1 MKYEETIVLPKDR
14 IDYINNLC
22 ETHLTEE
29 DFSKHQLPK
38 FECFERFSV
47 TFDNGYIADVK
58 VCTGDI
64 DDTAWVEMVLFDKN
78 GYEVNCT
85 EVYDNIDNAYE
96 LEDNDDNV
104 YIVKVIYE

>member
-1 MKYEETIVLPKDR
+1 MKYEETIILPKDR

-47 TFDNGYIADVK
+47 TFDNGFFADVK
-58 VCTGDI
+58 VCTGGI
-64 DDTAWVEMVLFDKN
+64 DDTVWVEMVLFDKN

-85 EVYDNIDNAYE
+85 EVYDNIDNTYE
-96 LEDNDDNV
+96 LEDNGDNV
-104 YIVKVIYE
+104 YIVKVVSE

>member
-29 DFSKHQLPK
+29 DFSKYQLPK
-38 FECFERFSV
+38 FECFECYSV
-47 TFDNGYIADVK
+47 VFDNGYIADVK

-64 DDTAWVEMVLFDKN
+64 DDTAWVEMVLFD
-78 GYEVNCT
+78 GSYEVACT
-85 EVYDNIDNAYE
+85 EVYDNIDNTYE
-96 LEDNDDNV
+96 LEDNNDNV
-104 YIVKVIYE
+104 YIVKVVSK